1 MPVTP
6 AKYSILGLTL
16 SVLAIVLS
24 ALVGPGGTQGD
35 KAFNAG
41 GTAAEFEMIDAGFIP
56 GGAKA
61 APAKLG
67 EKLNC

>member
-24 ALVGPGGTQGD
+24 ALVGPAGTQAESAY
-35 KAFNAG
+35 KAG

-56 GGAKA
+56 SGAKV
-61 APAKLG
+61 APVKLG
-67 EKLNC
+67 DKLNC